1 MTFLKSPTSHYSK
14 MISWAHDGEA
24 MSPPVACHSVFAGFT
39 VYRSPINSP
48 LSFYIGFLPFASCW
62 ELDLAKPRDLR
73 EAASLRGPVRFGP
86 RAALGGARRVPI
98 WVCVS
103 IFLWRGC
110 LPLGATCHTTHTKL
124 GHWICALAPRFA
136 VVVPGPARRRR

>member
-48 LSFYIGFLPFASCW
+48 
-62 ELDLAKPRDLR
+62 R
-73 EAASLRGPVRFGP
+73 EAAPLRARGLARSSSQQEANGASGLKKLRGEREFIGD
-86 RAALGGARRVPI
+86 L
-98 WVCVS
+98 
-103 IFLWRGC
+103 
-110 LPLGATCHTTHTKL
+110 
-124 GHWICALAPRFA
+124 
-136 VVVPGPARRRR
+136 

>member
-48 LSFYIGFLPFASCW
+48 PEFFYKILLLGSCW
-62 ELDLAKPRDLR
+62 ELDLAKPRALR
-73 EAASLRGPVRFGP
+73 GAASLRARGLARSSSQQEAKGKI
-86 RAALGGARRVPI
+86 AL
-98 WVCVS
+98 
-103 IFLWRGC
+103 
-110 LPLGATCHTTHTKL
+110 
-124 GHWICALAPRFA
+124 
-136 VVVPGPARRRR
+136 